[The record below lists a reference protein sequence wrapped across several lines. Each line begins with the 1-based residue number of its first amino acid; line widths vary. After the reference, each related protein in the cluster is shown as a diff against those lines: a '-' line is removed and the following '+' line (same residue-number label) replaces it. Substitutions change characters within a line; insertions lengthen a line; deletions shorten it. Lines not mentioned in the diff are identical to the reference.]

1 MMDTVTQISDW
12 TVAILLVLGSMFFLV
27 AAVGVI
33 KLPDSLTRMHA
44 ATKAGTL
51 GAGLMLLAASFA
63 AADIGVSV
71 RAGAIF
77 LFLLVTAPIGAHV
90 IGRTV
95 WNRQGARRLMT
106 KELTED

>member
-1 MMDTVTQISDW
+1 MTDVIAHVGDW
-12 TVAILLVLGSMFFLV
+12 AIAALLVVGALFFLV
-27 AAVGVI
+27 AAVGVVR
-33 KLPDSLTRMHA
+33 LPDTLTRMHA

-51 GAGLMLLAASFA
+51 GAGLMLLAASLA

-71 RAGAIF
+71 RAAAIF

-95 WNRQGARRLMT
+95 WGRQGARRLMT
-106 KELTED
+106 RGMTE